1 MKKYLIILF
10 MAILPALLNAN
21 GLIVKSSNHSVDETV
36 AKIEA
41 IVKSKAKEG
50 MGVFTI
56 IDHQKGA
63 KKTGQ
68 EMPAEKVILFGN
80 PKLGTKMMQR
90 DPKTGLDLPLKVLV
104 YQDKEGKT
112 KMVYHD
118 PIVWSKDFDLEGCK
132 LLKKMADV
140 LDMITTKAGE

>member
-1 MKKYLIILF
+1 MKIF
-10 MAILPALLNAN
+10 MKTVALLTMPFLLNA
-21 GLIVKSSNHSVDETV
+21 GSLIVKNSNHSVDETIT
-36 AKIEA
+36 KIES

-50 MGVFTI
+50 MGIFTV

-63 KKTGQ
+63 QKSGLQ
-68 EMPAEKVILFGN
+68 MQAEKVILFGN

-112 KMVYHD
+112 KIVYHD
-118 PIVWSKDFDLEGCK
+118 PIEWSKDFDLEGCK
-132 LLKKMADV
+132 LVKKMADV

>member
-1 MKKYLIILF
+1 MKLF
-10 MAILPALLNAN
+10 TKTIALLALPFLLNA
-21 GLIVKSSNHSVDETV
+21 GSLIVKNSNHSVDETI
-36 AKIEA
+36 AKIET

-50 MGVFTI
+50 MGVFTV

-63 KKTGQ
+63 QKAGLQMQ
-68 EMPAEKVILFGN
+68 EEKVILFGN

-118 PIVWSKDFDLEGCK
+118 PIKWSKDFDLEGCK
-132 LLKKMADV
+132 LVKKMADV

>member
-1 MKKYLIILF
+1 MKLF
-10 MAILPALLNAN
+10 TKTIALLALPFLLNA
-21 GLIVKSSNHSVDETV
+21 GSLIVKNSNHSVDETI
-36 AKIEA
+36 AKIET

-50 MGVFTI
+50 MGVFTV

-63 KKTGQ
+63 QKAGLQMQ
-68 EMPAEKVILFGN
+68 EEKVILFGN

-112 KMVYHD
+112 KMIYHD
-118 PIVWSKDFDLEGCK
+118 PIKWSKDFDLEGCK
-132 LLKKMADV
+132 LVKKMADV